1 MGVMNNPS
9 WGVWRK
15 PYHSEYKSWRS
26 GQSRTAIL
34 PTFPLDVQFVLYV
47 LRWNALNSQGNLA
60 FIGKNGIE
68 NFQKN
73 WQTRNA
79 CEMTWRGILSRTIS
93 WVWPATMGM
102 FTLKRRK
109 TINGCYIQQ
118 NDTILEYGSNLKTE
132 ITVFGPLSQLPFLGT
147 PPKMAKK
154 TVEQLDQFS
163 YVFLQRDE
171 HPDLQLRRCTDCCS
185 ERPLH
190 RRRSPL
196 CGERRRSKTC
206 ALQTQRAKWSG
217 WTNEGRA
224 LPSSP

>member
-1 MGVMNNPS
+1 
-9 WGVWRK
+9 
-15 PYHSEYKSWRS
+15 
-26 GQSRTAIL
+26 
-34 PTFPLDVQFVLYV
+34 
-47 LRWNALNSQGNLA
+47 
-60 FIGKNGIE
+60 
-68 NFQKN
+68 
-73 WQTRNA
+73 
-79 CEMTWRGILSRTIS
+79 
-93 WVWPATMGM
+93 MGM

-190 RRRSPL
+190 RPRSPL

-206 ALQTQRAKWSG
+206 ALQTQRAK
-217 WTNEGRA
+217 
-224 LPSSP
+224 

>member
-1 MGVMNNPS
+1 MGVVNNPS

-60 FIGKNGIE
+60 FIGKIGIE

-93 WVWPATMGM
+93 WVWLTS
-102 FTLKRRK
+102 
-109 TINGCYIQQ
+109 N
-118 NDTILEYGSNLKTE
+118 YGDVYPQKKKNHQRVLYPTKWYNTWVWVKFEDWNNCFWSFVSTA
-132 ITVFGPLSQLPFLGT
+132 FSWYT
-147 PPKMAKK
+147 PQDGQKNCR
-154 TVEQLDQFS
+154 TTWS
-163 YVFLQRDE
+163 VFLCFPAKRWTSRSTTE
-171 HPDLQLRRCTDCCS
+171 KMYRLLLRAPVASAAIAALRR
-185 ERPLH
+185 
-190 RRRSPL
+190 
-196 CGERRRSKTC
+196 
-206 ALQTQRAKWSG
+206 A
-217 WTNEGRA
+217 
-224 LPSSP
+224 PSQ